1 MNALLAIDIG
11 NTQVVLGVYQGN
23 SWSARWRLHTER
35 TRTSDE
41 WASLLAGLFSVHDLR
56 LSQCRD
62 IAISS
67 VVPRVTT
74 ALREMAIAYCKVEPF
89 VVGPGVKTGVRIL
102 TDNPREVGAD
112 RVVNAL
118 AAYRRYGG
126 PAVVVDFG
134 TATTVDAISACGEYL
149 GGAIAPGLAISAEAL
164 QRHAAQLQEVELVR
178 PARAIGRNTV
188 ECLQAGIVLG
198 YAGLVEGLV
207 RAVRAELGQA
217 KVIATGGL
225 VSAVTQATDL
235 IDHVD
240 PDLTLEGL
248 RLMYDLNR
256 PGWSAGSERETVV
269 SAEVSG
275 SVSA

>member
-1 MNALLAIDIG
+1 MKDLLAIDVG
-11 NTQVVLGVYQGN
+11 NTQVVVGVHDGAGWTAQ
-23 SWSARWRLHTER
+23 WRLHTER

-41 WASLLAGLFSVHDLR
+41 WASLLTGLMGARGLLLGDCAG
-56 LSQCRD
+56 

-67 VVPRVTT
+67 VVPGVTP
-74 ALREMAIAYCKVEPF
+74 ALREMARVYTGAEPF
-89 VVGPGVKTGVRIL
+89 VVGPGVKTGIRIL

-118 AAYRRYGG
+118 AAHERYGG
-126 PAVVVDFG
+126 PAIVVDFG
-134 TATTVDAISACGEYL
+134 TSTNMDVISPEGDYI
-149 GGAIAPGLAISAEAL
+149 GGAIAPGLAVSAEAL
-164 QRHAAQLQEVELVR
+164 QRRGAQLREVELVR

-188 ECLQAGIVLG
+188 ECMQSGIVLG

-207 RAVRAELGQA
+207 RAIKEELGPS

-225 VSAVTQATDL
+225 VRAVTQATDI

-248 RLMYDLNR
+248 RIMYGLNVAPAR
-256 PGWSAGSERETVV
+256 
-269 SAEVSG
+269 
-275 SVSA
+275 